1 MYYSHLRSN
10 YGYNYR
16 SVYIFQLT
24 SYSILSIF
32 QGIDVILFYT
42 RKIVMTNI
50 DAFTQRMI
58 IADCMFW
65 VSIIVYGF
73 HSQLSGYEVHILTNV
88 NGFD

>member
-1 MYYSHLRSN
+1 MYYSHLCSN
-10 YGYNYR
+10 YGYDSN

-42 RKIVMTNI
+42 RKRVMTNI

-65 VSIIVYGF
+65 VSIIIYGF
-73 HSQLSGYEVHILTNV
+73 YSQLSG
-88 NGFD
+88 